1 LRQRRNLFS
10 FVVLVSLLAGIA
22 YYLFCHPDLLAVYS
36 NISLIEILGLMLV
49 HVLLLL
55 INGLL
60 LKFSAQKFSLQLFYW
75 ECFGLSVV
83 TAMGNYLTPFSGGML
98 LRASYMKR
106 RHGFQFAKFVAI
118 LGANYL
124 IYFWVISLL
133 GVGVTA
139 WAWTAASVKVLLI
152 FFLVVWVSISLLALL
167 PVVKFPGSHWLIV
180 SANVMFEGWE
190 LMKNDS
196 GLLIQMVVL
205 ALANIILSVVSFWFA
220 CRALGFSVSFLAAAI
235 VSLVA
240 VFSVVVKVTPA
251 NLGVYEAMVCFAAPL
266 VGLTVGEG
274 LIAAILLRGVAIV
287 PVFSLGPCFSYMLTR
302 EMLSVGTTATT
313 SVDSN

>member
-1 LRQRRNLFS
+1 M
-10 FVVLVSLLAGIA
+10 VVLVTLFAGIA
-22 YYLFCHPDLLAVYS
+22 YYLFCHPGLLAVYG
-36 NISLIEILGLMLV
+36 NVSLSEILGLGLV

-60 LKFSAQKFSLQLFYW
+60 LKFSAEKFSLQLFPW
-75 ECFGLSVV
+75 EWFGLSVV

-98 LRASYMKR
+98 LRATYMKR
-106 RHGFQFAKFVAI
+106 RHGFQFSKFATI

-124 IYFWVISLL
+124 IYFWVISLV

-152 FFLVVWVSISLLALL
+152 FFLVVWVLISLLAIL
-167 PVVKFPGSHWLIV
+167 PVVKLSGSHWFIV
-180 SANVMFEGWE
+180 CANVMFEGWE
-190 LMKNDS
+190 LMKSDS
-196 GLLIQMVVL
+196 GLLIRMVLL
-205 ALANIILSVVSFWFA
+205 ALANIILNAASFWFA
-220 CRALGFSVSFLAAAI
+220 CHALGFSVSFMAAAI

-240 VFSVVVKVTPA
+240 VFSVVIKLTPA
-251 NLGVYEAMVCFAAPL
+251 NLGVYEAMVCFTAPL

-287 PVFSLGPCFSYMLTR
+287 PVFLLGPCFSYMLTR
-302 EMLSVGTTATT
+302 EMLSVSVTATT